1 MRPMRRRRC
10 RRGSIDAVYS
20 RKNEHVTGQPLLQLR
35 GITKRFLGVTALSGV
50 DFAVRAGEIHAL
62 LGENGAGKSTL
73 IKVLTG
79 VYSADGGA
87 IALAGQPIAPKS
99 PKEAEGAGI
108 STVYQEVNLIPA
120 LSVAEN
126 IALGRQPGRF
136 GFVNWGAMRRHARE
150 ALARLDI
157 ACDVEAELGSLSV
170 ALQQMVAIARAL
182 DLSARLLV
190 LDEPTASLDEKEVA
204 ELFSVMRRL
213 RGEGL
218 GIVFVTHFL
227 DQVYAVSDRIT
238 VLRNGELVGE
248 FATAE
253 LPRLAL
259 VGKMLGREVKD
270 EVGRPEEGSGQVRE
284 RTENKHGQDAHAT
297 LLTARGLARRGA
309 VEAVDLTLRRGEV
322 MGLAGLLGSGRTETA
337 RLLFG
342 IDRSD
347 TGTIAV
353 KAGPVRIA
361 SPRDAVRLGFAFC
374 SEDRKTEGILPNLS
388 VRENLIFALQAK
400 RGAWRRMARAE
411 QEKLCEHYITALR
424 IKTASAETPIKNL
437 SGGNQQKVLLARW
450 LATQPELIIL
460 DEPTRGIDIG
470 AKAEIEQLITK
481 LRADGLSVLLI
492 SSEIEE
498 IVRTCA
504 RVLVLRERKPA
515 GEVEAGPDLTPERL
529 MRVMAG
535 GGNE

>member
-1 MRPMRRRRC
+1 MT
-10 RRGSIDAVYS
+10 D
-20 RKNEHVTGQPLLQLR
+20 QPLLQLR
-35 GITKRFLGVTALSGV
+35 GITKRFLGVTALNGV
-50 DFAVRAGEIHAL
+50 DFSVRSGEIHAL

-79 VYSADGGA
+79 VHSPDAGQ
-87 IALAGQPIAPKS
+87 ITLAGNSIQPSS
-99 PKEAEGAGI
+99 PKDAEQAGI

-120 LSVAEN
+120 LSIAEN
-126 IALGRQPGRF
+126 IALGRQPGKF
-136 GFVNWGAMRRHARE
+136 GFVNWRAIRRHARE
-150 ALARLDI
+150 ALARLEVE
-157 ACDVEAELGSLSV
+157 CDVDAELGSLSV

-182 DLSARLLV
+182 DLRAKLLV

-204 ELFSVMRRL
+204 ELFKVMRRL
-213 RGEGL
+213 RSDGL

-248 FATAE
+248 FATAQ

-270 EVGRPEEGSGQVRE
+270 EAGRSAAEAGAADQAASAAP
-284 RTENKHGQDAHAT
+284 
-297 LLTARGLARRGA
+297 LLETRGLARRGA
-309 VEAVDLTLRRGEV
+309 IQPMNLSLRRGEV
-322 MGLAGLLGSGRTETA
+322 TGLAGLLGSGRTETA

-342 IDRSD
+342 IDAPD
-347 TGTIAV
+347 
-353 KAGPVRIA
+353 AGEILLGGKRVEFD
-361 SPRDAVRLGFAFC
+361 SPRDAVRLGLAFS
-374 SEDRKTEGILPNLS
+374 SEDRKTEGIMPNLS

-400 RGAWRRMARAE
+400 RGAWKTLSRAE
-411 QEKLCEHYITALR
+411 QEKLCAHYIAALR
-424 IKTASAETPIKNL
+424 IKTPDAETPIKNL

-470 AKAEIEQLITK
+470 AKAEIEQLIGK
-481 LRADGLSVLLI
+481 LRGEGLAVLLI

-498 IVRTCA
+498 IVRNCS
-504 RVLVLRERKPA
+504 RVLVLRERRYA
-515 GEVEAGPDLTPERL
+515 GEVPAAELTPARL
-529 MRVMAG
+529 MSVMAG
-535 GGNE
+535 THEQA